1 MDLTS
6 PGLSGLLYVRSKS
19 GRHIKA
25 RGYGLVV
32 MMRAFQAREGGSIPS
47 DRIFKNGIALF
58 LFPRPILKLSKTKLF
73 YILLCTTSPRTSNP
87 PKL

>member
-47 DRIFKNGIALF
+47 DRIFKNGTGPFF
-58 LFPRPILKLSKTKLF
+58 LFPILKLSKTKLF